1 MKGRVFKSTGSWY
14 LVKSET
20 GEMVECRLRGK
31 FRQDGLRTSNP
42 IAVGDW
48 VKFVVE
54 EKGEDKAVIT
64 EIEDRENYVIRRS
77 PHNKHSAHMIAAN
90 VGQALLI
97 VTLKMPRTSMGFI
110 DRFLVSCEAY
120 RIPAILI
127 FNKADL
133 LDAEEL
139 AMQKEIAAMYES
151 IGYACHLISAL
162 EGRGI
167 KHFKNI
173 LDGET
178 SLLSGHSGAGKSTLI
193 NQLSNKIDQ
202 KTSEISEFANKGVHT
217 TTFAEM
223 FELDERTYIID
234 TPGIKELGLVD
245 IEAEELAHFFPEMR
259 ALLGQCRFHN
269 CTHEHEP
276 DCAVIAKLV
285 TGEIHESRYQS
296 YLSMLSGEDN
306 RK

>member
-14 LVKSET
+14 LVKAES

-48 VKFVVE
+48 IEFEIE
-54 EKGEDKAVIT
+54 EKGEGKAVIT
-64 EIEDRENYVIRRS
+64 EIVDRENYVIRKS

-120 RIPAILI
+120 GIPAMLI

-133 LDAEEL
+133 LDKEEL
-139 AMQKEIAAMYES
+139 EMQKEISEMYEAV
-151 IGYACHLISAL
+151 GYACHLISAL

-167 KHFKNI
+167 KHFRNL

-193 NQLSNKIDQ
+193 NQLSKDIQQ
-202 KTSEISEFANKGVHT
+202 KTSEISEFASKGVHT

-259 ALLGQCRFHN
+259 ALLGQCKFHN

-276 DCAVIAKLV
+276 GCKVIEKLV
-285 TGEIHESRYQS
+285 AGEIHESRYQS